1 MYSIYLVTNAG
12 EFGLVYKGYLSSA
25 VGRELVAVKT
35 LKGMSKSFST
45 YNLWQVG
52 LFLYPFVGIF
62 MYNIILITYESE
74 NYVINGRIRK
84 ARTSCK
90 AHADF

>member
-1 MYSIYLVTNAG
+1 MHCNEIHEIMYMSFIYLVTNVG

-35 LKGMSKSFST
+35 LKGMKKSFSTFST
-45 YNLWQVG
+45 YNLWQVR

-62 MYNIILITYESE
+62 MFNIIIITYESE
-74 NYVINGRIRK
+74 KKKIM
-84 ARTSCK
+84 
-90 AHADF
+90 